1 MIISAPTGA
10 DFFFYGY
17 ILKGACLSR
26 VEYAYTTGEL
36 GEPLNTLAYGYDDT
50 LGWKDLLTSY
60 AGQARSYDTIG
71 NLTSDGTWTYTWQGG
86 RQLASMAK
94 DGTSVSFAYDEKGLR
109 LSKTVNDAV
118 TRYTY
123 SQGELIHVLD
133 GSDRMTIR
141 RDPNGQPM
149 TIGFNGSEHFYL
161 YNAQGDVV
169 AIANYSGEVVVE
181 YTYDAWGNPLSCT
194 GSLADTLGKKNPFRY
209 RGYVYDE
216 ETKLYYLVSRY
227 YSPAMKRFISPDSYS
242 VSSASLTSANM
253 FAYCDNNPIS
263 RLDPNG
269 NTWDEAW
276 EYHKLRQEY
285 AQMGIPY
292 PGTPGSH
299 VPDKSGRFG
308 TMDDA
313 ATNWAI
319 NNRHLSYERERG
331 ALIYYNTPTKKYELG
346 ETFIG
351 NENTVIG
358 GFIVHYLNIL
368 YNPSSMLVGF
378 VHSHPYPWI
387 EKPNGERITGHNDFP
402 SYPQDGSFVSRYI
415 HDIFVLGL
423 IDIQEVYVVPYKVCP
438 GMPSVIK
445 SSDTASWYDWHI
457 NNDYPMIPWYR

>member
-1 MIISAPTGA
+1 
-10 DFFFYGY
+10 
-17 ILKGACLSR
+17 
-26 VEYAYTTGEL
+26 
-36 GEPLNTLAYGYDDT
+36 
-50 LGWKDLLTSY
+50 
-60 AGQARSYDTIG
+60 
-71 NLTSDGTWTYTWQGG
+71 
-86 RQLASMAK
+86 
-94 DGTSVSFAYDEKGLR
+94 
-109 LSKTVNDAV
+109 
-118 TRYTY
+118 
-123 SQGELIHVLD
+123 
-133 GSDRMTIR
+133 MTIR

-216 ETKLYYLVSRY
+216 ETGLYYLKSRY
-227 YSPAMKRFISPDSYS
+227 YDPRVGRFICADAL
-242 VSSASLTSANM
+242 VTSHLLGKNL
-253 FAYCDNNPIS
+253 FTYCGNNPIIYA
-263 RLDPNG
+263 DPSG
-269 NTWDEAW
+269 HDWA
-276 EYHKLRQEY
+276 YHKLRQEY

-331 ALIYYNTPTKKYELG
+331 ALIYYNAPTKKYELG

-358 GFIVHYLNIL
+358 GFIGHYL
-368 YNPSSMLVGF
+368 
-378 VHSHPYPWI
+378 
-387 EKPNGERITGHNDFP
+387 HNDFP

-438 GMPSVIK
+438 KMPSVIK

-457 NNDYPMIPWYR
+457 NNDYPMIPWYRW